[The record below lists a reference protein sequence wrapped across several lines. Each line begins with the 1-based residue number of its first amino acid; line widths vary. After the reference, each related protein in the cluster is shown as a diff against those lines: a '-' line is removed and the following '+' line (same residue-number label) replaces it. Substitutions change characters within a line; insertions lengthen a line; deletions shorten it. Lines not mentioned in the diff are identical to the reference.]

1 MNSENSINQLVNLR
15 HNIHQ
20 NPELSGVEYET
31 AKLVAKKL
39 ALLRPDTLLSNIGGC
54 GVAAKFDGIEDGPC
68 ILFRAELDALPINET
83 NDFSYRS
90 KKTGVSHKCGHDG
103 HMAIICGLGEMVAQ
117 NRPSRG
123 SVILLFQPA
132 EETGNGA
139 RAVVA
144 DKAFAKLKPD
154 YCYALHNLPGYPMG
168 EVLIRAGTF
177 NCASRGMIIKLTG
190 KTAHAAYPETGNS
203 PAPALAE
210 LLQIFPHMAS
220 TLNKNELLM
229 TTTVHAS
236 MGEKACGTAPS
247 DAILMVTLRSETN
260 EGMDLLAD
268 KAQTEVNRVI
278 NQYDLQSDISWTDI
292 FDASVNDEQCVKQI
306 ERAALKTNH
315 QVTWL
320 DDPFRWSEDFGAI
333 SASATGAMFGYGAGE
348 TNPQIHNP
356 DYDFPD
362 ELIRSGL
369 SIFFEIYKE
378 HLLNT
383 PISI

>member
-1 MNSENSINQLVNLR
+1 MNFEHSINQLVSFR
-15 HNIHQ
+15 HNIHK

-31 AKLVAKKL
+31 ARLITKRL
-39 ALLRPDTLLSNIGGC
+39 ALLKPDALISNIGGC
-54 GVAAKFDGIEDGPC
+54 GVAAKFDATEDGPC
-68 ILFRAELDALPINET
+68 ILFRAELDALPIEET

-90 KKTGVSHKCGHDG
+90 IKHGVSHKCGHDG
-103 HMAIICGLGEMVAQ
+103 HMAIVLGLAEMVAQ

-123 SVILLFQPA
+123 SVIILFQPA
-132 EETGNGA
+132 EETGDGA

-168 EVLIRAGTF
+168 EVLIRSGTF
-177 NCASRGMIIKLTG
+177 NSASRGMNIKLTG
-190 KTAHAAYPETGNS
+190 KTAHAAYPETGTS
-203 PAPALAE
+203 PAQALAE
-210 LLQIFPHMAS
+210 LLQLFPRISS

-236 MGEKACGTAPS
+236 MGEKAFGTAPS
-247 DAILMVTLRSETN
+247 DAHLMVTLRSETN
-260 EGMDLLAD
+260 EGMDLLVD
-268 KAQTEVNRVI
+268 KAEREVNRVI
-278 NQYDLQSDISWTDI
+278 NQYDLTSDVSWADI
-292 FDASVNDEQCVKQI
+292 FDASINDVSCVKQI

-320 DDPFRWSEDFGAI
+320 DEPFRWSEDFGAI
-333 SASATGAMFGYGAGE
+333 SASAKGAMFAYGAGE

-362 ELIRSGL
+362 ELIKSGL
-369 SIFFEIYKE
+369 SIFFEIYKA
-378 HLLNT
+378 HLLINN
-383 PISI
+383 